1 MILKSGILTLQSL
14 METGVLLLD
23 DSALGHPRNG
33 GPGIIII
40 IAHPIPPL
48 LLLLQSLTPQLSSNL
63 PSTLN
68 IALLDIESKAS
79 LSSFEIADRKY
90 KNNDKYTIR
99 GERQRQRQTNDS
111 IAMPN
116 RMNFRK
122 LSKGGGSF

>member
-48 LLLLQSLTPQLSSNL
+48 LLLPSLLLRNL
-63 PSTLN
+63 VPTYLLLLTLHCWTLK
-68 IALLDIESKAS
+68 AKLLFPV
-79 LSSFEIADRKY
+79 LR
-90 KNNDKYTIR
+90 
-99 GERQRQRQTNDS
+99 
-111 IAMPN
+111 
-116 RMNFRK
+116 
-122 LSKGGGSF
+122 

>member
-40 IAHPIPPL
+40 IAHPIPLSFSSPVPY
-48 LLLLQSLTPQLSSNL
+48 STTSLSSNL

-68 IALLDIESKAS
+68 IALDIEIQAS
-79 LSSFEIADRKY
+79 LSNFGRAKAILMNLSRSFIKWLVCDVLY
-90 KNNDKYTIR
+90 S
-99 GERQRQRQTNDS
+99 Q
-111 IAMPN
+111 PHHP
-116 RMNFRK
+116 
-122 LSKGGGSF
+122 

>member
-1 MILKSGILTLQSL
+1 

-40 IAHPIPPL
+40 IAHPIPPSPSPP
-48 LLLLQSLTPQLSSNL
+48 QSLTPQLSSNL

-68 IALLDIESKAS
+68 IALLDIESQAS

-90 KNNDKYTIR
+90 KNNDKQDP
-99 GERQRQRQTNDS
+99 G
-111 IAMPN
+111 
-116 RMNFRK
+116 
-122 LSKGGGSF
+122 